1 MVPSSCTSLFEVYTI
16 SNFFL
21 IPPELSRIALYMSHQ
36 HAVTDEELVTRAQRG
51 SQEAFHTLVDRYT
64 PSLYRMALGITRSS
78 QDAEDIVQETFLKL
92 FNNLSQY
99 SPDRGL
105 FKTWLFTIARNQS
118 INVFSALKRSVVRFF
133 GEVKEDDLAP
143 RSSNSDEQLQ
153 HNPGLQL
160 EWKQQMA
167 LVQEALSKLPERQR
181 TALLLKAQEG
191 MSYEEIASVMNAS
204 VSSVESLIFRA
215 RKKVLELTEE
225 NS

>member
-1 MVPSSCTSLFEVYTI
+1 MVPSSYTSLFRVYTI
-16 SNFFL
+16 SNFFP

-51 SQEAFHTLVDRYT
+51 SQEAFHALVDRYT

-92 FNNLSQY
+92 FSSLDQY

-118 INVFSALKRSVVRFF
+118 INVFNALKRSVVRFF
-133 GEVKEDDLAP
+133 ADTNEED
-143 RSSNSDEQLQ
+143 RTSHSSVADEQFR
-153 HNPGLQL
+153 HNPAFQL
-160 EWKQQMA
+160 ESKQELA
-167 LVQEALSKLPERQR
+167 RVEKALSKLPERQR

-204 VSSVESLIFRA
+204 ASSVESLIFRA
-215 RKKVLELTEE
+215 RKKVLELTEDD
-225 NS
+225 S